1 VKLTLTYFS
10 IPPVLLIDLL
20 FVNILL
26 LVNMMKIIFLSQLVK
41 LHSIKNTLSEFNV
54 TSLLKLVIHF
64 DYLMNTDTIRVIIL
78 LYLSQ

>member
-1 VKLTLTYFS
+1 
-10 IPPVLLIDLL
+10 
-20 FVNILL
+20 
-26 LVNMMKIIFLSQLVK
+26 MMKIIFLSQSVK
-41 LHSIKNTLSEFNV
+41 LQTIKDILSEFNV